1 MIDLPE
7 IHTARLRLVTLD
19 RDLARARLDGLT
31 RHGDIHFTHD
41 WPGDSLPRFLALV
54 SSPADALPDA
64 MVIVHDDEAIGMVS
78 TAGSPTHGV
87 AEIGYGLV
95 PHARGRGFATEA
107 VAALTRALHERGLVV
122 TALTERGNTPSERVL
137 ERCGFIRGGEHPQ
150 RGGAPVT
157 DWTCGPPRPAVPS

>member
-41 WPGDSLPRFLALV
+41 WPGDSLPRFLAL
-54 SSPADALPDA
+54 
-64 MVIVHDDEAIGMVS
+64 VHDDEAIGMVS